1 MPSSMDA
8 ASLVREARAGR
19 FAPAIVDGPMAF
31 DLAVSRTA
39 AQGKAFD
46 SQVAGRADA
55 IVAPNV
61 ETGNALFKLM
71 VCAMNASAA
80 GVCRPRGASTDCAN
94 VPSRF
99 GRIAFG
105 ICRSGFSVLEC
116 KHLIASRRLT

>member
-1 MPSSMDA
+1 MPLSMDA

-19 FAPAIVDGPMAF
+19 FASAIVDGPLAF

-80 GVCRPRGASTDCAN
+80 GAVLGAR
-94 VPSRF
+94 VPIVLTSR
-99 GRIAFG
+99 AD
-105 ICRSGFSVLEC
+105 SV
-116 KHLIASRRLT
+116 ASRLASVALASVYSSVSI